1 MKHSL
6 LMLLAAA
13 MIVACKPQD
22 SASAQKASPSTTA
35 PNNTGNLVKL
45 ETGGCRGFC
54 PMYKLTFRNDGMLEY
69 IGTRHVEKVGTEM
82 VRLTATEFSQL
93 LKEVRKVNLW
103 QYPAEIPSTVVDAPV
118 HTFTVFEGSKT
129 HTVKGTAGIPKPIM
143 LLEAMMQDIAEAH
156 ALPVKKGIDPSDDS
170 ATLKGQVIVK
180 FKMDVNARNFCNQF
194 SDIKVRTVRH
204 LSEDNTWVIGYNPSE
219 LTEQQFISLLKD
231 MDGVLEVEPNK
242 QVKERN

>member
-6 LMLLAAA
+6 FILLAAA

-22 SASAQKASPSTTA
+22 SASAQQPSPSTTA

-54 PMYKLTFRNDGMLEY
+54 PMYKLTFRNDGALEY
-69 IGTRHVEKVGTEM
+69 IGTRHVEKVGIEL
-82 VRLTATEFSQL
+82 VRLTPEEFSRL
-93 LKEVRKVNLW
+93 LKEVRRVNLW

-143 LLEAMMQDIAEAH
+143 ALEALMQDIAEAH
-156 ALPVKKGIDPSDDS
+156 GLPVKKGVDPSNS
-170 ATLKGQVIVK
+170 PTLKGQVIVK
-180 FKMDVNARNFCNQF
+180 FKMEVNARNFCNQF
-194 SDIKVRTVRH
+194 SDIKVRTVEH
-204 LSEDNTWVIGYNPSE
+204 LSEDNTWIIGYNPSE
-219 LTEQQFISLLKD
+219 LTEDQFISLLKD
-231 MDGVLEVEPNK
+231 MEGVLEVEPNK
-242 QVKERN
+242 QAKERN